1 MRQRTR
7 RHVVQRWMQRK
18 PIPGSQFI
26 PARRYGRGGRL
37 FAMEIGS
44 WEGFR
49 FITSSLSDAPQPP
62 VPPAA

>member
-18 PIPGSQFI
+18 PIPGSPFI
-26 PARRYGRGGRL
+26 PAPRYWCGHFRAFPMEMGR
-37 FAMEIGS
+37 

-49 FITSSLSDAPQPP
+49 FITSPTMQQ
-62 VPPAA
+62 